1 MRHRCFFSRSKP
13 LCTRPKLW
21 AAWLV
26 ITHPHDDDVR
36 GFDARWGFQDLPFDP
51 RRAMFV
57 RMVDLQAAFCT

>member
-1 MRHRCFFSRSKP
+1 V
-13 LCTRPKLW
+13 
-21 AAWLV
+21 V

-57 RMVDLQAAFCT
+57 RLVDLQAAFCTQLLHEQYHAKSTT